1 MGRGSGCGCW
11 TGSPTCLQRAA
22 PHPSAGGQTRAE
34 AAVCAPERRRA
45 PQKQRSAPI
54 LTGEAGAAEAQ
65 GRTTPDYRPRLE
77 PGPAQ
82 VLVTEPWGG
91 GQASLHS
98 GPPGGLRRS
107 PAHAPAPQA
116 RLPAHLHQHRLAE
129 LLPVDDFDGHLLA
142 GDAVNPQLHEAC
154 GERSLSHSVLGH
166 TQGLED
172 RQHGPPQSAPG
183 GGLGLR
189 PGP

>member
-82 VLVTEPWGG
+82 VLVTEPWRGG
-91 GQASLHS
+91 GRH
-98 GPPGGLRRS
+98 RYTR
-107 PAHAPAPQA
+107 APQA
-116 RLPAHLHQHRLAE
+116 GFAAAQPTPRPPRPGSSLTFIST
-129 LLPVDDFDGHLLA
+129 D
-142 GDAVNPQLHEAC
+142 
-154 GERSLSHSVLGH
+154 SLSFSRLTILMATFWQV
-166 TQGLED
+166 TQ
-172 RQHGPPQSAPG
+172 
-183 GGLGLR
+183 
-189 PGP
+189 